1 MKNINTKFPQYI
13 DERIF
18 FQDINLTQVPIMN
31 HYYSLLNSNNYEKA
45 SEFLNNSEVFFYG
58 AWILNLLEERL
69 CTIGSYLLNLPPKEP
84 LVDYQE
90 DQPTSANKGTHWI
103 SSKEDIRDIDGSG
116 TWEILSNYTWKQ
128 LSNYTWQDV
137 KTLKENP
144 NGE

>member
-69 CTIGSYLLNLPPKEP
+69 CTIGSYLLNLPPIEP
-84 LVDYQE
+84 LVD
-90 DQPTSANKGTHWI
+90 
-103 SSKEDIRDIDGSG
+103 
-116 TWEILSNYTWKQ
+116 
-128 LSNYTWQDV
+128 
-137 KTLKENP
+137 
-144 NGE
+144 